1 MKVKRFKKGQLIC
14 KEDSPGNEMYIVVT
28 GKVIVFKT
36 VEDQQLDLA
45 QLTSTNFF
53 GEICLLTG
61 DRRTATVQ
69 AIVDTEVLALT
80 KDDLLK
86 KMQEDPKFALT
97 FVTTMARRLTRAH
110 KMISNLADV
119 KRSLELAYF
128 GQ

>member
-14 KEDSPGNEMYIVVT
+14 KEDSPGDEMYIVVT
-28 GKVIVFKT
+28 GKVIVYKT

-45 QLTSTNFF
+45 QLTSMNFF
-53 GEICLLTG
+53 GEIALLTG

-69 AIVDTEVLALT
+69 AVKDTQVLALT
-80 KDDLLK
+80 KEDLLK
-86 KMQEDPKFALT
+86 KMQGDPKFALT

-110 KMISNLADV
+110 KMISSLADV
-119 KRSLELAYF
+119 KRSLEVAYF